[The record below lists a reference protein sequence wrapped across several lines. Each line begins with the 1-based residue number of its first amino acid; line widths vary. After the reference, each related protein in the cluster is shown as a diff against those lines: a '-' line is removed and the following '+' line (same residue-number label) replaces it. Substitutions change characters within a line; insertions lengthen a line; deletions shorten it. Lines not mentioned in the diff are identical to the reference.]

1 MNMPTALIRRPRLG
15 PVLLLTALACTL
27 ATPAYA
33 QWKWKDA
40 SGKVQY
46 SDRPPPQGT
55 PEKDIL
61 QRPPGQQMQI
71 VQWQNGKVVNTSE
84 AASAAAA
91 AAASAASAP
100 GKAERD
106 AAAKQKAQEQDQA
119 AKRKADEQ
127 RVAEQ
132 MRSNCSAARSNE
144 QVLLS
149 GTRMVQSNGQGEN
162 VVMDDARRAAEL
174 QRVRAVIASDCK

>member
-1 MNMPTALIRRPRLG
+1 MNMPTAFIIRRPRLG
-15 PVLLLTALACTL
+15 AALLLTALACTL

-61 QRPPGQQMQI
+61 LRPPGQQMQI
-71 VQWQNGKVVNTSE
+71 VQWQNGKVVNTTG
-84 AASAAAA
+84 AA
-91 AAASAASAP
+91 AAASAAASAASEP
-100 GKAERD
+100 TKAERD
-106 AAAKQKAQEQDQA
+106 AAAKQKAQEQEQA

-132 MRSNCSAARSNE
+132 MRSNCTAARGNE
-144 QVLLS
+144 QLLLS
-149 GTRMVQSNGQGEN
+149 GQRMVQSNGQGEN
-162 VVMDDARRAAEL
+162 VAMDDQRRAAEL

>member
-1 MNMPTALIRRPRLG
+1 MNTMPTALIRRPRLG
-15 PVLLLTALACTL
+15 AALLLTALACTL
-27 ATPAYA
+27 AMPAHA

-40 SGKVQY
+40 TGKVQY

-91 AAASAASAP
+91 ASSASAP
-100 GKAERD
+100 GKTERD
-106 AAAKQKAQEQDQA
+106 AAAKQKADEQEQA

-132 MRSNCSAARSNE
+132 KRVSCAGARNNE
-144 QVLLS
+144 QVLLT

-162 VVMDDARRAAEL
+162 VVMDDQRRAAEL

>member
-1 MNMPTALIRRPRLG
+1 MNIMPTALIRRPRFG
-15 PVLLLTALACTL
+15 AALLLTALACTL
-27 ATPAYA
+27 ALPAHA

-40 SGKVQY
+40 TGKVQY

-71 VQWQNGKVVNTSE
+71 VQWQNGKVVNTTD
-84 AASAAAA
+84 AAAP
-91 AAASAASAP
+91 AASAASAP
-100 GKAERD
+100 SKAERD
-106 AAAKQKAQEQDQA
+106 AAAKQKADEQEQA

-132 MRSNCSAARSNE
+132 KRVNCSAARNNE